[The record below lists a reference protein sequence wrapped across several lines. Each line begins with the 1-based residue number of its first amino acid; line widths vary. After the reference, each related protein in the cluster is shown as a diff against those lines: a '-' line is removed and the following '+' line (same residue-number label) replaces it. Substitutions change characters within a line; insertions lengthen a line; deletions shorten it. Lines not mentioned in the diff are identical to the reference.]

1 MPSENDQNTETASET
16 KPEFSW
22 DQSTAR
28 ASSLAV
34 LFADMAACVR
44 FFSRMPLE
52 KINAA
57 DDPAA
62 LPDFSRISRAAPLAG
77 AFVSLPAAGLL
88 LVLGATGLPPLVVAV
103 MAAAVLTIVTGALHE
118 DGLSDVADGFF
129 GGATISK
136 RLDIMKDSRIGA
148 FGAIALVF
156 TIVLKV
162 ALIAALLD
170 RFGAADTALLI
181 VSVEAFSR
189 FLMVWQW
196 HRLPLAR
203 PDGLGARFGK
213 PSDAALRQCVLV
225 MLVLLL
231 PALLALPL
239 QTIAVGIVVAVSA
252 AMSVAQVALSKING
266 TTGDVL
272 GAIQQISGLGFL
284 TGVLMVAG

>member
-1 MPSENDQNTETASET
+1 
-16 KPEFSW
+16 
-22 DQSTAR
+22 
-28 ASSLAV
+28 
-34 LFADMAACVR
+34 
-44 FFSRMPLE
+44 MPLQ
-52 KINAA
+52 KLNAA

-62 LPDFSRISRAAPLAG
+62 LPDFNQISRAAPLAG
-77 AFVSLPAAGLL
+77 AFVALPAAGLL
-88 LVLGATGLPPLVVAV
+88 LVLGATSLPPLVVAV
-103 MAAAVLTIVTGALHE
+103 IAAAVLTIVTGALHE

-136 RLDIMKDSRIGA
+136 RLEIMKDSRIGA

-156 TIVLKV
+156 AIVLRV
-162 ALIAALLD
+162 ALIAAFLD

-181 VSVEAFSR
+181 VTSEAFSR

-225 MLVLLL
+225 MMVLLL

-239 QTIAVGIVVAVSA
+239 QAAGIGIGIAGA
-252 AMSVAQVALSKING
+252 AALSVAQVALSKING

-284 TGVLMVAG
+284 TGVLMVAV